1 MKVYGNGNWNR
12 HIHRGRFNYVINF
25 ELCILDNTSYAVLA
39 VKLIRI
45 GIIFI
50 LVRKRNVM

>member
-25 ELCILDNTSYAVLA
+25 ELCILDNMKHIVCGASSKINKNWYH
-39 VKLIRI
+39 IHI
-45 GIIFI
+45 GA
-50 LVRKRNVM
+50 

>member
-25 ELCILDNTSYAVLA
+25 ELCILECGASSKINKNWYH
-39 VKLIRI
+39 IHI
-45 GIIFI
+45 GA
-50 LVRKRNVM
+50 

>member
-12 HIHRGRFNYVINF
+12 HIHRGRFDYVINF
-25 ELCILDNTSYAVLA
+25 ELCILDNNAVLA

>member
-25 ELCILDNTSYAVLA
+25 ELCTSYAVLA

>member
-12 HIHRGRFNYVINF
+12 HIHRGKSNYAILNYV
-25 ELCILDNTSYAVLA
+25 LLVS
-39 VKLIRI
+39 KLLRI
-45 GIIFI
+45 GMKFI